1 MWKWLESLVDPI
13 VKKVTKSG
21 SKKTTGK
28 KMSDEEYETV
38 KDKGLSWLENG
49 TTGDKSL
56 DDYLDTNIP
65 NSAKSAIETGEF
77 LGKGLEWGKEQIE
90 SFTGD
95 KTNEVNKDI
104 ANQNLEFEKEKFEYD
119 KALQQQLF
127 EREDTSYQRTV
138 NDMRLAGLNPLNM
151 QNTNGAGET
160 VATTAPSNDF
170 QHQMNNQLGVMET
183 IFNSAMQ
190 AKMTQSNHSLQSAQ
204 ANLINRQA
212 ENQRIKNIYEA
223 DILANQVAGLGYDN
237 QNKWFESNNQLRDLL
252 FNQMMGWTKDMP
264 DWMKQSSA
272 RMNWKP
278 FNFNMTRQGIETPLS
293 DTLHTYYS
301 VLTGDNKP
309 DISIPSDMSSQL
321 LSDELLT
328 GTLGIFGNILKLL
341 VK

>member
-1 MWKWLESLVDPI
+1 MSMLSWIEELIDPI
-13 VKKVTKSG
+13 VKKTTKKASGMSDDEYDEAKKKGMSYIESG
-21 SKKTTGK
+21 S
-28 KMSDEEYETV
+28 
-38 KDKGLSWLENG
+38 
-49 TTGDKSL
+49 TGDSNL
-56 DDYLDTNIP
+56 DDYMKDNIP
-65 NSAKSAIETGEF
+65 DNVPGIINGINEIGKSGDWIKDQVEGLTGA
-77 LGKGLEWGKEQIE
+77 GANKENRE
-90 SFTGD
+90 
-95 KTNEVNKDI
+95 I
-104 ANQNLEFEKEKFEYD
+104 AEQNLAFEKEKFEYD

-170 QHQMNNQLGVMET
+170 QHQMTNQLGVMET

-237 QNKWFESNNQLRDLL
+237 QNKWFESNNQLRDFL

-278 FNFNMTRQGIETPLS
+278 FNFNLTRQGIETPLS
-293 DTLHTYYS
+293 DTLHTYYP